1 MYCTNCSCHSCVALR
16 VTASGYDRVKEN
28 VIRLISKHGERGLTL
43 AELRTRS
50 RPLRT
55 MSDEDQALMLDGFVA
70 SGDLLRVVFEPEAR
84 RGRSRDAFVMAQ
96 VSQ

>member
-1 MYCTNCSCHSCVALR
+1 MYCTNCSCPSCVALR
-16 VTASGYDRVKEN
+16 VTAGGYDRVKEN
-28 VIRLISKHGERGLTL
+28 VIRLIAKHGEKGLTM

-70 SGDLLRVVFEPEAR
+70 SGELVRVVFEPASK
-84 RGRSRDAFVMAQ
+84 RGRSRDAFVMVQ